1 MALLSQPNEKKSSM
15 KKHRTSINKANYKA
29 YKNLFE
35 AINRKSKKRFYSE
48 KLMKFQ
54 GDAKKA
60 WRIMKKLLGKIKIKK
75 SPLPFKV
82 VTNKTEILGETNIA
96 INSTISLQI

>member
-35 AINRKSKKRFYSE
+35 TINRKSKKRFYSE

-54 GDAKKA
+54 GDPKKA

-75 SPLPFKV
+75 SPLPSK
-82 VTNKTEILGETNIA
+82 L
-96 INSTISLQI
+96 SLIKLRSLVKQTWP

>member
-35 AINRKSKKRFYSE
+35 TINRKSKKRFYSE

-75 SPLPFKV
+75 SPLPSK
-82 VTNKTEILGETNIA
+82 L
-96 INSTISLQI
+96 SLIKLRSLVKQTWP